1 MCMTISATENGTWK
15 GTLEG
20 RLSDLRTIKS
30 DRGGSKI
37 LHSSFVFLSCGSNSS
52 FILLSVLSVDHKIS
66 LQVVQVVQH
75 NLERCH
81 RPIVVIV
88 LLFISR
94 GLETLSNLK
103 WKRIASPEGSS
114 INDVRMGRGC
124 WMLQVMFVYYLL

>member
-1 MCMTISATENGTWK
+1 M
-15 GTLEG
+15 
-20 RLSDLRTIKS
+20 
-30 DRGGSKI
+30 
-37 LHSSFVFLSCGSNSS
+37 
-52 FILLSVLSVDHKIS
+52 DHKIS

-114 INDVRMGRGC
+114 KNDVRMGRGG

>member
-1 MCMTISATENGTWK
+1 M
-15 GTLEG
+15 
-20 RLSDLRTIKS
+20 
-30 DRGGSKI
+30 
-37 LHSSFVFLSCGSNSS
+37 
-52 FILLSVLSVDHKIS
+52 DHKIS

-114 INDVRMGRGC
+114 KNDVHMGRGGC
-124 WMLQVMFVYYLL
+124 MLQVMFVDQIQKWPDGRGCKISKS